1 MAEGGDDSQEKTED
15 PTQKRLDKAK
25 EDGEILSSKEL
36 FVFMTMSM
44 GVAMLYALSIFIPSQ
59 MNHWVAFFEFGS
71 LDQMSSQTLTG
82 LGRVMKI
89 FIVVSAIIGLPIML
103 TVLASQSALSGGINF
118 SAKSLNFKG
127 NRLNPL
133 SGFKRMFSMNGL
145 MELAKAVA
153 KVGLLT
159 SAFVGVIWFMLPT
172 ILNLMTTNLSAAL
185 LEVFSSI
192 MLALGTSLIVLSAI
206 AGIDLI
212 YAIHKHTKK
221 LKMSLKDLK
230 DEHKQS
236 EGSPEVKSRI
246 RRLQMEA
253 SRRASEQGA
262 AVDSVAD
269 ATAIITNPTHFAV
282 ALKYVPGEMRAPIIL
297 AMGRGKIAER
307 IIAKADEANVTVYR
321 SPLLARALYFTS
333 EIGQEINDGVYTAV
347 AAVLAYVFRLDRG
360 ENPTDP
366 LVEVPDEL
374 QFDEFGKPLSGGLD
388 GAQ

>member
-25 EDGEILSSKEL
+25 EDGEVLSSKEF

-82 LGRVMKI
+82 LGRAMKI
-89 FIVVSAIIGLPIML
+89 FIVVSAIIGFPIML

-145 MELAKAVA
+145 MELVKAVA

-360 ENPTDP
+360 ETPPDP

-374 QFDEFGKPLSGGLD
+374 QFDEFGKSLSGGPD